1 MFVGFKAQ
9 DNDFH
14 NDKKWK
20 DYLTYCDKFYFFRD
34 GVIHANQPK
43 NKKLVIPQNEDFACV

>member
-1 MFVGFKAQ
+1 MFVGVKAP
-9 DNDFH
+9 DNDCH

-34 GVIHANQPK
+34 GSYMPSLYGTPYI
-43 NKKLVIPQNEDFACV
+43 